1 MSARTKSQSPI
12 SRILENDQNDIG
24 IIRNMHDFNAEVQ
37 KYTGSP
43 LTQIQQ
49 KSLDIYQEELL
60 SWNEKF
66 NLTAIRDKEGI
77 RIKHFLDS
85 FSCLT
90 VMKNLK
96 TQRVI
101 DVGTGAGFP
110 GIPLK
115 IACPDIKLT
124 LVESVGKKAGFC
136 QHMIDLLRLENVQV
150 LTLRAEEVGRLPNHR
165 AQYDWAIARAVA
177 GLPILSEYLIPLLKL
192 GGHMLAQK
200 GESAHAEAQAS
211 ENALKVL
218 GAELQSIT
226 PIILPGV
233 VEERFLILVKK
244 IAATATI
251 YPRNV
256 GIPSKKPL

>member
-1 MSARTKSQSPI
+1 M
-12 SRILENDQNDIG
+12 L
-24 IIRNMHDFNAEVQ
+24 DFYSEVQ

-43 LTQIQQ
+43 LSLTQQ
-49 KSLDIYQEELL
+49 KSLDTYQEELL
-60 SWNEKF
+60 GWNEKF
-66 NLTAIRDKEGI
+66 NLTAIRNEEGV

-85 FSCLT
+85 FSCLA
-90 VMKNLK
+90 VMKNL
-96 TQRVI
+96 TNQRVI

-115 IACPDIKLT
+115 IACPEIKLT

-136 QHMIDLLRLENVQV
+136 QHMVEMLNLENVQI

-211 ENALKVL
+211 ANAFKVL

-226 PIILPGV
+226 PILLPGV
-233 VEERFLILVKK
+233 VEERFLVLVKK
-244 IAATATI
+244 IAATAAI

-256 GIPSKKPL
+256 GIPLKKPL

>member
-1 MSARTKSQSPI
+1 MTNLFI
-12 SRILENDQNDIG
+12 
-24 IIRNMHDFNAEVQ
+24 AESQ
-37 KYTGSP
+37 KYTDSP
-43 LTQIQQ
+43 LTEQQQ
-49 KSLDIYQEELL
+49 KAFERYETELT

-66 NLTAIRDKEGI
+66 NLTAIRDAEGI

-85 FSCLT
+85 LTCLQ
-90 VMKNLK
+90 VMKPLRNE
-96 TQRVI
+96 RII

-115 IACPDIKLT
+115 IIYPGLKLT

-136 QHMIDLLRLENVQV
+136 KHMIETLHLGNVDV

-177 GLPILSEYLIPLLKL
+177 SLPILAEYLVPLLKI
-192 GGHMLAQK
+192 GGRMLAQK

-211 ENALKVL
+211 DNAFKLL
-218 GAELQSIT
+218 GVELQTIEKIT
-226 PIILPGV
+226 LPGV
-233 VEERFLILVKK
+233 VDERYLVVAKK
-244 IAATATI
+244 IAATPAL
-251 YPRNV
+251 YPRTV